1 MKYQLWY
8 EVVVRD
14 RHGKV
19 KSRERRRARSFLKQ
33 WNQLIAVQMLNVTMT
48 GSLLKDING
57 TDRNCDP
64 HLQNFRMEAHGS
76 FTGCFPGTGG
86 TAVAI
91 DDYKLEAII
100 TNGSGAGQLT
110 YGAATTI
117 GAVGIAGSAAQFV
130 ASRSFTND
138 SGDTITVAEVGIY
151 TACYVGDSRYYMCAI
166 RDVLGAPQDVLDTE
180 VLTVNYTLEVEA

>member
-1 MKYQLWY
+1 MALELWY
-8 EVVVRD
+8 EVIVRD

-19 KSRERRRARSFLKQ
+19 KSRERRRSRSFLKQ
-33 WNQLIAVQMLNVTMT
+33 WNQLMFVQMTDIALT
-48 GSLLKDING
+48 GDLLVDING

-91 DDYKLEAII
+91 DDYKLEALI
-100 TNGSGAGQLT
+100 TNGSGPGQLT
-110 YGAATTI
+110 WGAGTTV
-117 GAVGIAGSAAQFV
+117 GAVGIVGSAAQFI

-138 SGDTITVAEVGIY
+138 SGDTIAVAEVGIY